1 MKQKTTLI
9 KGIKINQLEIE
20 RAYDKIHAW
29 FFAFP
34 QSEFSLNELTE
45 ELEISKTT
53 ANLVVSQLV
62 EDGFLDVS
70 KLGKLWR
77 IKANQDHKWFETR
90 KIPFNLRIVYEC
102 GVREWIEQNIQNAK
116 AIVLFGS
123 YRMGDDIKESDL
135 DIAVEV
141 GGNQNLEIFPVIIQE
156 LGYRKNVKASIH
168 LFSRNHIDINLFASI
183 ANGIVLN
190 GFLEVRQ

>member
-1 MKQKTTLI
+1 MKQKTIL
-9 KGIKINQLEIE
+9 KGVKISQLELE

-34 QSEFSLNELTE
+34 QSEFSLNELSKA
-45 ELEISKTT
+45 LEISKAT

-62 EDGFLDVS
+62 KDNFLNVT

-77 IKANQDHKWFETR
+77 IKANQRHKWFETR
-90 KIPFNLRIVYEC
+90 KIPFNLRIIYEC
-102 GVREWIEQNIQNAK
+102 GIIEWIEENIKNKK
-116 AIVLFGS
+116 AVVLFGS
-123 YRMGDDIKESDL
+123 YRNGDDIKESDL

-141 GGNQNLEIFPVIIQE
+141 SGKQALEIYPAAIQKF
-156 LGYRKNVKASIH
+156 GYRDNVKMNLH
-168 LFSRNHIDINLFASI
+168 LFSRSNIDLNLFANI

-190 GFLEVRQ
+190 GFLEVRP